1 MIFEHP
7 KKPHSPKCKLGLFVF
22 PHSEWP
28 MNVLFI
34 YLFICGGQPPPPSG
48 PLIAHYHPLSSI
60 VILYHEHMCV
70 QTCNMSH
77 DMNIIEEP
85 NLSLGLGIEIL

>member
-1 MIFEHP
+1 M
-7 KKPHSPKCKLGLFVF
+7 SYLY
-22 PHSEWP
+22 
-28 MNVLFI
+28 I
-34 YLFICGGQPPPPSG
+34 YLFVEDNYLLHLGLLLHI
-48 PLIAHYHPLSSI
+48 IIHYHPLSSI

-85 NLSLGLGIEIL
+85 NLSLGLGIKLL